1 MTPSHD
7 APDDPTA
14 PADQIGLADY
24 VEICR
29 ALVRHGGDTERRMD
43 EVLGGFGVS
52 PIDWAIVSAVW
63 TERIRSDPA
72 VRSEF
77 QRLYVGPAN
86 DPPKNE

>member
-7 APDDPTA
+7 APNDPIA

-29 ALVRHGGDTERRMD
+29 ALVRHGGDTERRLD

-52 PIDWAIVSAVW
+52 PSEWANVSADW
-63 TERIRSDPA
+63 TERIRSDPG
-72 VRSEF
+72 VRAEF
-77 QRLYVGPAN
+77 QRLYVGAAN
-86 DPPKNE
+86 DPPEK